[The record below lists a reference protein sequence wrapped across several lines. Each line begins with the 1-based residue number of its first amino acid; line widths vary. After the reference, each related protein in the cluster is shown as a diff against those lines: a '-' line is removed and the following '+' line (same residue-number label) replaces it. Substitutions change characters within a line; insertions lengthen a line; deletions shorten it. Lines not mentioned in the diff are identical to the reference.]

1 MADKPEQISTATA
14 RELIR
19 DGDTD
24 RLIAD
29 PRAVD
34 ELNQSVIEE
43 FRANQGRVGW
53 PAGAYARPAAYDDRS
68 KNGSDAGASR
78 MLLPR
83 WRAPGN
89 HRILRRRAS

>member
-34 ELNQSVIEE
+34 KLNQSIIEE
-43 FRANQGRVGW
+43 FRANQGRVGGPLEGW
-53 PAGAYARPAAYDDRS
+53 PVLLLTMIGAKSGRTLVRS
-68 KNGSDAGASR
+68 VG
-78 MLLPR
+78 MLLSR
-83 WRAPGN
+83 W
-89 HRILRRRAS
+89 